1 MKVIIAKNYDEMS
14 KEAFKIVEKQVKN
27 NPETVLGL
35 ATGSTPLGLYALMV
49 KDYKENGTDYSKVKT
64 TNLDEYVG
72 ITYPHDQSYAFF
84 MRDNLFDKINIKL
97 ENTNIENGKAE
108 DLDAEC
114 KRYDKVLSGLARDIQ
129 VLGIGSNGHIAF
141 NEPNTPFDSTTH
153 VVELTESTIKDNSR
167 LFNDI
172 SEVPTKALTMGIKSI
187 MESKNIIIMASGK
200 NKADAVYKLLFG
212 PVTEEVPASIL
223 QNHPSV
229 TLIVDEEAGDKIKGK
244 C

>member
-1 MKVIIAKNYDEMS
+1 
-14 KEAFKIVEKQVKN
+14 
-27 NPETVLGL
+27 
-35 ATGSTPLGLYALMV
+35 
-49 KDYKENGTDYSKVKT
+49 
-64 TNLDEYVG
+64 
-72 ITYPHDQSYAFF
+72 
-84 MRDNLFDKINIKL
+84 
-97 ENTNIENGKAE
+97 
-108 DLDAEC
+108 
-114 KRYDKVLSGLARDIQ
+114 
-129 VLGIGSNGHIAF
+129 
-141 NEPNTPFDSTTH
+141 NTPFDSTTH
-153 VVELTESTIKDNSR
+153 VVKLTESTIKDNSR

-172 SEVPTKALTMGIKSI
+172 SEVPTRALTMGIKSI